1 MLRTDGINAPSRPSN
16 GRNGVAQTPW
26 RLGSQLVEALRAHQ
40 TVPRAKAER
49 EAISLLEAADRVASL
64 RDKTS
69 DFSTVT

>member
-1 MLRTDGINAPSRPSN
+1 M
-16 GRNGVAQTPW
+16 
-26 RLGSQLVEALRAHQ
+26 LGSQLVEALRAHQ

-64 RDKTS
+64 DQLRDKTS